1 MPEILRKPPY
11 VAGCGEDLLDASG
24 RERLLI
30 GPTTGLVTCPDFDVR
45 RRIGVWK
52 DVGNEPLCN
61 YVWGFSGMLDMYYIF
76 PQTYIYTNNVEIYI
90 YKKLKLLSSVY
101 VQKTFTIFI
110 YIYIYIHL
118 SSG

>member
-76 PQTYIYTNNVEIYI
+76 PQTYIYTNNVDIYI

-101 VQKTFTIFI
+101 VQKTFTI
-110 YIYIYIHL
+110 
-118 SSG
+118 

>member
-76 PQTYIYTNNVEIYI
+76 PQTYIYIQI
-90 YKKLKLLSSVY
+90 M
-101 VQKTFTIFI
+101 
-110 YIYIYIHL
+110 
-118 SSG
+118 